1 MATRARIGIKQK
13 SGRIIASYQHWDG
26 YPGGLGYNLCENWED
41 PKKVTDAIKLGNA
54 SKWGVIIGEK
64 HDFDSDRH
72 GSEFEHMNCY
82 YMRDRGEKDQG
93 YHIYKNEEEYIKEG
107 FSSGE
112 EYVYL
117 LKDTGEK
124 DYLNKPKFTWHY
136 VASRYTE
143 DGKEVID
150 PFFKPLENDS
160 IREKIDMLNRV
171 LEMRGE
177 RKVA

>member
-1 MATRARIGIKQK
+1 M
-13 SGRIIASYQHWDG
+13 
-26 YPGGLGYNLCENWED
+26 EN
-41 PKKVTDAIKLGNA
+41 PKKVTDAIKLGDS

-72 GSEFEHMNCY
+72 GSEYEHMNCY
-82 YMRDRGEKDQG
+82 YGRDRGEKNCG
-93 YHIYKNEEEYIKEG
+93 YKIYKDEDEYIKEG
-107 FSSGE
+107 FHSGE

-136 VASRYTE
+136 VASRYTSE
-143 DGKEVID
+143 GKEVID